1 MNTHEPRAGMARAFR
16 ETTLSLIG
24 LFQVYEVE
32 PDLAQAT
39 ADVLGKLFRR
49 HLRHAAAPLRA
60 QRRLPLRRAVR
71 SGHAD
76 LPRHARAAAPL
87 RDGCRLPGSVP

>member
-1 MNTHEPRAGMARAFR
+1 MNTQEPRAGMARAFR

-32 PDLAQAT
+32 PDLAHAT

-49 HLRHAAAPLRA
+49 HLRHVPANGDTSRRCPL
-60 QRRLPLRRAVR
+60 
-71 SGHAD
+71 HALVD
-76 LPRHARAAAPL
+76 EMDQVLG
-87 RDGCRLPGSVP
+87 D

>member
-1 MNTHEPRAGMARAFR
+1 MSTEAPRTAMARAFR

-32 PDLAQAT
+32 PDLSHAT

-49 HLRHAAAPLRA
+49 HLRHAPADGDTARRCPL
-60 QRRLPLRRAVR
+60 
-71 SGHAD
+71 HALVD
-76 LPRHARAAAPL
+76 EMDQVL
-87 RDGCRLPGSVP
+87 DD